1 VSADQRWVEVSRSAF
16 PHEAEGLRL
25 LKDLL
30 PDAAPYRAWTNFE
43 FMDSHGQWH
52 EVDALILGR
61 RRLHLVELKAYTG
74 IITGGNE
81 NTWTM
86 LSMGGQQRTQRSP
99 LLLTRRK
106 AQRLASRLED
116 EAHKVATELDLDWG
130 KVRAA
135 LPFIQESVFLHG
147 SPFSSKLTGLAA
159 TGLFGSDDTEKQTGL
174 PGISQRLLEPPTES
188 RRVDETMGLIIANA
202 LTRLGIARKSER
214 RAGSWT
220 ISGEPLAVGADW
232 QQFGATNKISG
243 EHVIARV
250 VSLRAGTPVQT
261 RAAAY
266 RRVQREYALLSSL
279 HHESIVAP
287 RDLVQDE
294 DGNTVLVYPATPGF
308 EPLDLVAADIDL
320 SLDQQFDILIKT
332 AQALAY
338 AHRNHVAHRGLG
350 PSAVLINRDELAHGS
365 VDIRIVD
372 WSFAGRVHAGAS
384 ASATLVGAPP
394 DAGAADIDDVYQAPE
409 DRWARDADRI
419 ALDVFALGALAYYL
433 LSGDTPPADSR
444 PAALERLRRE
454 NGLDLAAAAGQFIGE
469 KLRHLVLQATCPNVS
484 TRLARDKDSG
494 EPKFGAAEFAK
505 QIEDYR
511 RSSPATPA
519 VDPLNP
525 AIDDLIDGRFEV
537 IEILGSGS
545 TARGVLV
552 TDTSADNATRVLK
565 VGLDDAAAS
574 RLRDEAEVLMQLA
587 AAPRPVPGVVTLIE
601 GPLALSAART
611 ALLLSNCGEKT
622 LADIIRYTPLPENR
636 LHKLGAE
643 LLDIVAGLEAA
654 GIMHRD
660 IKPANLGLDRSDH
673 KRSATTHLA
682 LFDFSLSRAPVDNLT
697 AGTPPY
703 RDPFLGQGLRT
714 TYDSAAERYAAA
726 VVLYEM
732 ATNATPVYGDPD
744 SAPASVTD
752 DVSVCPADFT
762 ANGYS
767 PVRAQALADF
777 FARALARDVK
787 SRYDTADELRDAWAA
802 AFAATEPVEP
812 VPTAPVDTPTVPQV
826 LPPIPAQPVPE
837 LYRSMGVLL
846 DAFAGAAG
854 ARPSVTRRQVVEMV
868 LGTHPNS
875 PRDPFTTYPDLA
887 AAAQVSAGR
896 VAQLFGEFAELWRK
910 NPTLAATVA
919 WLHQKLHTQLQDS
932 GGVSTPDLVAQAWT
946 GGALSTDGLERPH
959 RYALGVLRLVLAS
972 APADTDPAE
981 TIVMVRRHGTGTVAM
996 IADPGIARQLP
1007 AVLADE
1013 VDKLLAAAQR
1023 QGAALVTLAD
1033 AEPVLRAA
1041 AAKTLGIPPAELEI
1055 STSTLLR
1062 IGANASTEVALSARD
1077 EIHARTLPIGTAL
1090 REVLQGMPVGDSF
1103 SRPEL
1108 ESRVMARF
1116 PALAAPLPRRPELDR
1131 LVQEAVP
1138 GIGWD
1143 ETRLR
1148 YLFADTS
1155 TGISNLPSHHT
1166 RLPAPRP
1173 AAAHSDVERVLRAS
1187 AHNGTYRGL
1196 GVPIGLSDAV
1206 ADDLVAVFGATH
1218 IDVTEFVLRGLRE
1231 LADAEQVPWNEVLA
1245 ADGGPA
1251 ADRAALKDMVAQV
1264 IPDLVDAVN
1273 AGPGPVVLTDL
1284 STLAAYGQLSVLHAW
1299 ADLSGPARHAV
1310 WSLIPQPEEA
1320 GGGPGAL
1327 VDGEAFPR
1335 TAPEQFVQLGGEDLA
1350 VLDGLAVEVA
1360 NGGVEVDVVVVE
1372 RGRV

>member
-1 VSADQRWVEVSRSAF
+1 MSADQRWVEVSRSAF

-25 LKDLL
+25 LRELL
-30 PDAAPYRAWTNFE
+30 PEASPYRAWTNFE
-43 FMDSHGQWH
+43 FMDSYGQWH

-86 LSMGGQQRTQRSP
+86 VSMGGKQRTQRSP

-116 EAHKVATELDLDWG
+116 EAHKVAAEHNLDWE
-130 KVRAA
+130 KVRAG

-159 TGLFGSDDTEKQTGL
+159 TGLFGPDDTEKQTGL
-174 PGISQRLLEPPTES
+174 PGISERLLEPPTQRS
-188 RRVDETMGLIIANA
+188 QVDEAIGLIIANA
-202 LTRLGIARKSER
+202 LKRLGIARKSER

-232 QQFGATNKISG
+232 QQFAATNKISG

-250 VSLRAGTPVQT
+250 VSLRAGTPVQA

-266 RRVQREYALLSSL
+266 RRVQREYELLSSL

-308 EPLDLVAADIDL
+308 EPLDLVAADMDL

-332 AQALAY
+332 AHALAY

-350 PSAVLINRDELAHGS
+350 PSAVLINRDELARGA

-372 WSFAGRVHAGAS
+372 WSFAGRVHPGS
-384 ASATLVGAPP
+384 SVSATMVGSAAE
-394 DAGAADIDDVYQAPE
+394 AGAADVDDVYQAPE
-409 DRWARDADRI
+409 DRWSRDADRI

-433 LSGDTPPADSR
+433 LSGGSAPADSR
-444 PAALERLRRE
+444 PALLERLRRD
-454 NGLDLAAAAGQFIGE
+454 NGLDLAAATGQFIGE

-484 TRLARDKDSG
+484 HRLARDKDSG
-494 EPKFGAAEFAK
+494 EPTFGATQFAK
-505 QIEDYR
+505 QLEEYR
-511 RSSPATPA
+511 RNAPATPA

-552 TDTSADNATRVLK
+552 TDTAADNTKRVLK
-565 VGLDDAAAS
+565 VGLDDAAAA
-574 RLRDEAEVLMQLA
+574 RLRDEAEVLIQLA

-601 GPLALSAART
+601 GPLTLSAGRT

-636 LHKLGAE
+636 LHTLGAE

-673 KRSATTHLA
+673 KRSAATHLA

-732 ATNATPVYGDPD
+732 ATNATPVYGDAD
-744 SAPASVTD
+744 SAPASVSD
-752 DVSVCPADFT
+752 NVSVGPADFL

-767 PVRAQALADF
+767 PVRAQALAEF

-802 AFAATEPVEP
+802 AFAATAPGP
-812 VPTAPVDTPTVPQV
+812 AVPIAPVDLPTVPQE
-826 LPPIPAQPVPE
+826 LPTTATQPAPQR
-837 LYRSMGVLL
+837 YRSLAMLL
-846 DAFAGAAG
+846 DAFAAAAG

-875 PRDPFTTYPDLA
+875 PRDPFTTYPELA
-887 AAAQVSAGR
+887 AAAQVSAAR
-896 VAQLFGEFAELWRK
+896 VAQLFGEFADLWRK
-910 NPTLAATVA
+910 NPTLADTVA
-919 WLHQKLHTQLQDS
+919 WLHQQVRAQLADS
-932 GGVSTPDLVAQAWT
+932 GGVSTPDLIAQAWA
-946 GGALSTDGLERPH
+946 GGALSTDGVDRPH

-972 APADTDPAE
+972 PPAGADSAQP
-981 TIVMVRRHGTGTVAM
+981 IVTVRRHGTGTVAM
-996 IADPGIARQLP
+996 LADPGITRSLP

-1013 VDKLLAAAQR
+1013 VDKLLAAAHR
-1023 QGAALVTLAD
+1023 QGDALVTVAA
-1033 AEPVLRAA
+1033 AEPALRAA
-1041 AAKTLGIPPAELEI
+1041 AAKALGIPLADMEI
-1055 STSTLLR
+1055 ATTTLLR
-1062 IGANASTEVALSARD
+1062 IAANASTDVALSARD
-1077 EIHARTLPIGTAL
+1077 EIHPRTMPIGTAL
-1090 REVLQGMPVGDSF
+1090 REVLQGVSVGDSF
-1103 SRPEL
+1103 SRAEL
-1108 ESRVMARF
+1108 ESRIAARF
-1116 PALAAPLPRRPELDR
+1116 PALAAPLPRRPELDH
-1131 LVQEAVP
+1131 LVQDALP

-1143 ETRLR
+1143 EAGLR
-1148 YLFADTS
+1148 YLFADAS

-1166 RLPAPRP
+1166 RLPAPRLSSG
-1173 AAAHSDVERVLRAS
+1173 AHSDVERMLRAS
-1187 AHNGTYRGL
+1187 IADGTYRGL

-1206 ADDLVAVFGATH
+1206 ADDLAVVFGATH

-1231 LADAEQVPWNEVLA
+1231 LADAEQLPWSEVLA

-1251 ADRAALKDMVAQV
+1251 ADRAALNEMVAQV

-1284 STLAAYGQLSVLHAW
+1284 STLAAYDKLSVLHAW

-1310 WSLIPQPEEA
+1310 WSLIPQPLEA

-1327 VDGEAFPR
+1327 IDGEAFPR
-1335 TAPEQFVQLGGEDLA
+1335 TAPEQFVQLGAEDLA
-1350 VLDGLAVEVA
+1350 VLHGLAVETA
-1360 NGGVEVDVVVVE
+1360 GGGGVAVAVE
-1372 RGRV
+1372 RRRA

>member
-1 VSADQRWVEVSRSAF
+1 VSTDQRWVEVSRSVF
-16 PHEAEGLRL
+16 PHEAEGLRM

-116 EAHKVATELDLDWG
+116 EAHKVAAELDLDWD

-159 TGLFGSDDTEKQTGL
+159 TGLFGPDDTETQTGL
-174 PGISQRLLEPPTES
+174 PGISQRVLEPPTEA
-188 RRVDETMGLIIANA
+188 RRVDETIGLIIANA
-202 LTRLGIARKSER
+202 LKRLGIARKSER

-220 ISGEPLAVGADW
+220 ISGEPLAAGADW
-232 QQFGATNKISG
+232 QQFAATNKVSG

-250 VSLRAGTPVQT
+250 VSLRAGTPVQA

-294 DGNTVLVYPATPGF
+294 EGNTVLVYPATPGF
-308 EPLDLVAADIDL
+308 EPLDLVAADVDL

-350 PSAVLINRDELAHGS
+350 PSAVLINRDELARGS

-384 ASATLVGAPP
+384 TSATLVGAPP

-433 LSGDTPPADSR
+433 LSGGTPPADSR
-444 PAALERLRRE
+444 PALLERLRRE
-454 NGLDLAAAAGQFIGE
+454 NGLDLAAAAGQFVGE

-484 TRLARDKDSG
+484 IRLARDKDSG
-494 EPKFGAAEFAK
+494 EPEFGAAEVAK
-505 QIEDYR
+505 HIEDYR
-511 RSSPATPA
+511 RSAPATPA

-552 TDTSADNATRVLK
+552 ADMAADNATRVLK

-574 RLRDEAEVLMQLA
+574 RLRDEAEVLVQLA
-587 AAPRPVPGVVTLIE
+587 AASRPVPGVVRLVE
-601 GPLALSAART
+601 GPLALSAGRT

-622 LADIIRYTPLPENR
+622 LADVIRYTPLPENR
-636 LHKLGAE
+636 LHELGGE

-673 KRSATTHLA
+673 KRSAATHLA

-732 ATNATPVYGDPD
+732 ATNATPVYGDAD

-767 PVRAQALADF
+767 LTRAQALADF

-787 SRYDTADELRDAWAA
+787 SRYDTADELRDAWAS
-802 AFAATEPVEP
+802 AFAATGLVEP
-812 VPTAPVDTPTVPQV
+812 VPAAPVETATVPQA
-826 LPPIPAQPVPE
+826 PPMAATQPLPE
-837 LYRSMGVLL
+837 LYRSMRVLL
-846 DAFAGAAG
+846 DAFAAAAG

-896 VAQLFGEFAELWRK
+896 VAQLFGEFADLWRK
-910 NPTLAATVA
+910 DPTLAATVA
-919 WLHQKLHTQLQDS
+919 WLYQQLRAQLRDS
-932 GGVSTPDLVAQAWT
+932 GGMSTPDLVAQAWA
-946 GGALSTDGLERPH
+946 GGALSTEGLDRPH
-959 RYALGVLRLVLAS
+959 PYALGVLRLVLAS
-972 APADTDPAE
+972 SADTDPAE
-981 TIVMVRRHGTGTVAM
+981 AIVMVRRHGTGTVAM
-996 IADPGIARQLP
+996 LAEPSIGRQLP

-1013 VDKLLAAAQR
+1013 VDKLLAAARR

-1041 AAKTLGIPPAELEI
+1041 AAKTLGLPSAELEI
-1055 STSTLLR
+1055 STATLLR
-1062 IGANASTEVALSARD
+1062 VGANASTDVALSARD
-1077 EIHARTLPIGTAL
+1077 EIHARTLPIDIAL
-1090 REVLQGMPVGDSF
+1090 REVLQGMAVGDSF
-1103 SRPEL
+1103 SRAEL
-1108 ESRVMARF
+1108 ESRITARF
-1116 PALAAPLPRRPELDR
+1116 PALSASLPRRPELDR
-1131 LVQEAVP
+1131 LVLDAVP

-1143 ETRLR
+1143 EARLR

-1166 RLPAPRP
+1166 RLPALRP
-1173 AAAHSDVERVLRAS
+1173 PSGAHSDVERMLRAS
-1187 AHNGTYRGL
+1187 AHDGTYRGL

-1218 IDVTEFVLRGLRE
+1218 IDVTEFVLRSLRE
-1231 LADAEQVPWNEVLA
+1231 LADAEQLPWGEVLA

-1350 VLDGLAVEVA
+1350 VLHGLAVEAAGIEVA
-1360 NGGVEVDVVVVE
+1360 VVVE